1 MLVRLERDG
10 TARYGSAALA
20 VDNAKAEGETML
32 LYFHAFAFGGS
43 GNLDALH
50 TRLMN
55 LPLMQAVPLVRDAAM
70 LIFCNNPKRDT
81 ADLVSRLRRY
91 VQPRRWLL
99 HSPDNAG
106 YECGEFASPDACPS
120 DCEWGLAAGG
130 ATPAGGIGAQTN
142 KMEVGGEGEGG
153 CTGVGLLSK
162 AYARMRRDMML
173 QVAVYVFVYTRV
185 CICDMYV

>member
-1 MLVRLERDG
+1 MRPFAQGCRAGAAYGTARSRKCCTRALSWSLAPTQNDSNTIMSSSALGSASLPDSALHSAPTITSDVLVRLERDG

-70 LIFCNNPKRDT
+70 LIFCNNP
-81 ADLVSRLRRY
+81 
-91 VQPRRWLL
+91 
-99 HSPDNAG
+99 AG
-106 YECGEFASPDACPS
+106 H
-120 DCEWGLAAGG
+120 
-130 ATPAGGIGAQTN
+130 
-142 KMEVGGEGEGG
+142 
-153 CTGVGLLSK
+153 
-162 AYARMRRDMML
+162 R
-173 QVAVYVFVYTRV
+173 
-185 CICDMYV
+185 